1 MSWQQVVIVIVF
13 VLGGVVLGL
22 HGNETLA
29 ATALGAAAGFLTQ
42 PLLRAKEP
50 TRKDEV
56 VSILKELR
64 DGKDAS

>member
-13 VLGGVVLGL
+13 VMGGVMLGL

-42 PLLRAKEP
+42 PLLRAKE
-50 TRKDEV
+50 TTKKEDV
-56 VSILKELR
+56 VAILKELR
-64 DGKDAS
+64 DGKE